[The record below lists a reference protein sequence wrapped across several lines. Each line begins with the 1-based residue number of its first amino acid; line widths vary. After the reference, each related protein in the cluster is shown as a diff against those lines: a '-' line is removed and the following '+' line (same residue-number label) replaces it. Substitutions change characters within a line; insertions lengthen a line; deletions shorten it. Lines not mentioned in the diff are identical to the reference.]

1 MKSNSSALRVDPNPI
16 AEIEGKELVQCFRNV
31 LTINPARFQAPTGVG
46 LEPVVT
52 GTKRFYQVQTVGN
65 TT

>member
-1 MKSNSSALRVDPNPI
+1 MKSNSSALKVDPNPI

-52 GTKRFYQVQTVGN
+52 
-65 TT
+65 